1 MDKAKNV
8 SAVLLVVSGIIMC
21 FCGFFAEPIG
31 EIDETV
37 LAYLGECLIWAGSMF
52 GMTEYVRHQINKVKF
67 KDYDK
72 LNSDKEAQQA

>member
-1 MDKAKNV
+1 MDKAKNI
-8 SAVLLVVSGIIMC
+8 SAVLLVLSGIVMC
-21 FCGFFAEPIG
+21 FCGFFAEPVG
-31 EIDETV
+31 EIHETA

-72 LNSDKEAQQA
+72 FDNNKKTQ